1 MAPAE
6 PETEQAPV
14 KRPRRSHHKPPDQA
28 APAPERPKRS
38 RKAPD
43 KPAPKPVHA
52 HARPTKAE
60 AEAFDRWEHARR
72 ETDRLRGVLAEAAAV
87 ADGYFERTGRLTY
100 EDRVLR
106 NRTGGTLVLDQGK
119 VREHLG
125 ARLHEFQTRTKLGWT
140 LKLLG
145 EPDRFGE

>member
-6 PETEQAPV
+6 KPDTEQALA
-14 KRPRRSHHKPPDQA
+14 Q
-28 APAPERPKRS
+28 RPKRS
-38 RKAPD
+38 HRKAPAE
-43 KPAPKPVHA
+43 PAPETAPKRSHRKATSEVAPKAA

-72 ETDRLRGVLAEAAAV
+72 EADRLRGVLAEAAAV

-106 NRTGGTLVLDQGK
+106 NRTGGTLVLDQSK

-145 EPDRFGE
+145 EPDRRDE